1 MILTADRHV
10 GFLSKVERSCV
21 RNKMQILSNR
31 PRAVKPMD
39 ENSNVFFFLPSLF
52 SLHSTHRFI
61 LPAGHL
67 FSYQDRLNS
76 FISQLNEKT
85 CHTQQPLK
93 WLLLSLDSASLKPRK

>member
-39 ENSNVFFFLPSLF
+39 ENSNVFFFLTVVVF
-52 SLHSTHRFI
+52 FTF
-61 LPAGHL
+61 
-67 FSYQDRLNS
+67 Y
-76 FISQLNEKT
+76 
-85 CHTQQPLK
+85 
-93 WLLLSLDSASLKPRK
+93 ASLYFASGTSIQLSRSTQFIYQPVERKNVSYTTTSEVVAIVS